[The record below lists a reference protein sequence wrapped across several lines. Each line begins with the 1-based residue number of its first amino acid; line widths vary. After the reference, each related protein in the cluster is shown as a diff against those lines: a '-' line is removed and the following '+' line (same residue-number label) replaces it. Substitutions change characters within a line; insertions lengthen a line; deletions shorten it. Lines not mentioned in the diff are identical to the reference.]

1 MASKCEES
9 FVDMDPA
16 AEASSDK
23 VAEDE
28 SELELHRAVFHGD
41 LDGAEAALE
50 RGANASIQDR
60 HGVCLI
66 RRWFGRR
73 ACDTHNLT
81 CSIQIQNTYSL
92 HMLFTS

>member
-1 MASKCEES
+1 MASKYEDGSPS

-16 AEASSDK
+16 AEASIEK

-60 HGVCLI
+60 HGVYYDM
-66 RRWFGRR
+66 RWFRR
-73 ACDTHNLT
+73 VCDAHNLT
-81 CSIQIQNTYSL
+81 CLIKT
-92 HMLFTS
+92 HGT